1 MGYVIDSY
9 RPPALAVMLS
19 KGGEGKT
26 VVALLLSW
34 FFALMGKNVAIID
47 QDALPGIT
55 NWLSGFQV
63 TKPQQELIARVRRQ
77 PALYAI
83 DRLYLRPEMGLT
95 DFMTYDVWE
104 GITKLNRVPRLKASR
119 INDVTI
125 IERTIAAYNI
135 NEHRIGKMYLV
146 PNAGTL
152 DGITTQLLTNKLNSP
167 SYDVDGALARALPIV
182 AEAHYNNTGER
193 IDAFIIDCPGA
204 RDLPARLG
212 ATAASDIIF
221 PFGAQKPAL
230 SGLLNSVE
238 DVRLI
243 QDELG
248 TGYPRIHDPV
258 INRYRDVPPDPEEP
272 TMEAW
277 LANVARPQ
285 LASSGLRLNDIR
297 IPFHRDMERA
307 SEQGILP
314 MEYSPL
320 CATVQGCYKLATQ
333 LASAVFHD

>member
-1 MGYVIDSY
+1 
-9 RPPALAVMLS
+9 MLS

-26 VVALLLSW
+26 VIALLISW
-34 FFALMGKNVAIID
+34 FFTLMNKNVVIID

-104 GITKLNRVPRLKASR
+104 GIIRLNKVPRLKASR
-119 INDVTI
+119 INDATI
-125 IERTIAAYNI
+125 IDRTIAAYGI
-135 NEHRIGKMYLV
+135 DEHRIGKMYLV

-152 DGITTQLLTNKLNSP
+152 DGITNQLVENKLRSP

-182 AEAHYNNTGER
+182 AEAHLQKTGER
-193 IDAFIIDCPGA
+193 IDAFVIDCPGA

-212 ATAASDIIF
+212 ATAASNVIL

-230 SGLLNSVE
+230 AGLLNSVE
-238 DVRLI
+238 DIRQI
-243 QDELG
+243 QDDLG
-248 TGYPRIHDPV
+248 TGFPRIHDP
-258 INRYRDVPPDPEEP
+258 ILNRYRDVPPDPEEP
-272 TMEAW
+272 TMESW
-277 LANVARPQ
+277 LSNVARPQ
-285 LASSGLRLNDIR
+285 LAGANLRLNDIR
-297 IPFHRDMERA
+297 VPYHRDMERA

-320 CATVQGCYKLATQ
+320 CATMQGCYQ
-333 LASAVFHD
+333 LAKQLAQAVFHD